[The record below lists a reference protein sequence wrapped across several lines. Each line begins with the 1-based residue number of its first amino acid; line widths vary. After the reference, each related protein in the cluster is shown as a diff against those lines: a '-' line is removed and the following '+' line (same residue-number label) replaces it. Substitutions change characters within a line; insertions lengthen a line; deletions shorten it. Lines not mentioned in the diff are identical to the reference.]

1 MTQII
6 FALVIG
12 CLLLGV
18 MLYWFLQGDVSN
30 KVDLSEAR
38 NALGRLQSKFL
49 PLSLVDR
56 ILDYD
61 DFVFVDK
68 LQEPDILRLLE
79 TERKMIAAYW
89 LRHTRQ
95 QVRLLMTFYVKSA
108 RHNAKLAAALE
119 FNLAFNYCF
128 FLMACN
134 ALQGLIWLRG
144 PFHALKVARCTM
156 LVTARLCAASEK
168 ILTIAEAQGAN
179 MQEASGHRS
188 PAGG

>member
-68 LQEPDILRLLE
+68 LQEPD
-79 TERKMIAAYW
+79 
-89 LRHTRQ
+89 
-95 QVRLLMTFYVKSA
+95 
-108 RHNAKLAAALE
+108 
-119 FNLAFNYCF
+119 
-128 FLMACN
+128 
-134 ALQGLIWLRG
+134 
-144 PFHALKVARCTM
+144 
-156 LVTARLCAASEK
+156 
-168 ILTIAEAQGAN
+168 
-179 MQEASGHRS
+179 
-188 PAGG
+188 